1 MKNYI
6 FFLGWQPW
14 LPAAFLRREIP
25 FVFLH
30 RRQNAEVALH
40 PACIV
45 VVDIALNHADQLLSA
60 RKTPGVV
67 TFAFQNAP
75 ESLHWSVVDTVRHT
89 GHALRHACLFELV
102 VEGSVRI
109 LETSVAVEQ
118 RMRVWIGLHCLV
130 EGLEHQRIV
139 VALADDVSDNA
150 PVAEIQNGAEVKL
163 VCLNALI
170 PLELGD
176 VGEPLFIRLVCV
188 ELAVEYILR
197 DILRIPRPP
206 GAAVTV
212 VLDGGLDTIGAADAK
227 DALVVDMDI
236 VVVSQLVVDPTISL
250 IWAFH
255 VDLLYLFGKYLIL
268 YGSGTQ
274 LAG

>member
-1 MKNYI
+1 MKNYK

-60 RKTPGVV
+60 RKTPAVV

-118 RMRVWIGLHCLV
+118 RMRVGISLYRLV
-130 EGLEHQRIV
+130 EGLEYQRIV
-139 VALADDVSDNA
+139 VALADDVGDDA
-150 PVAEIQNGAEVKL
+150 PVIEIDDGAEVEL
-163 VCLNALI
+163 VYLYALI

-176 VGEPLFIRLVCV
+176 VGEPLLIWLVRV
-188 ELAVEYILR
+188 ELAVEYILSN
-197 DILRIPRPP
+197 ILWILRPP
-206 GAAVTV
+206 GTAMTV
-212 VLDGGLDTIGAADAK
+212 VLDGGLDTRGAADAQ
-227 DALVVDMDI
+227 DALVVDMYI
-236 VVVSQLVVDPTISL
+236 VVVPQLVVDPAISL
-250 IWAFH
+250 VRAFR

-268 YGSGTQ
+268 RGSGTQ
-274 LAG
+274 LIG

>member
-1 MKNYI
+1 MKNYNI
-6 FFLGWQPW
+6 FLGWQFR
-14 LPAAFLRREIP
+14 LPATFLCREIQL
-25 FVFLH
+25 VLLH
-30 RRQNAEVALH
+30 RCQNTEVALH
-40 PACIV
+40 APRV
-45 VVDIALNHADQLLSA
+45 VIVDIALNHAKQLLLA
-60 RKTPGVV
+60 CKPPAVVALALQNTPK
-67 TFAFQNAP
+67 A
-75 ESLHWSVVDTVRHT
+75 LHRPVVDAVRHA

-102 VEGSVRI
+102 VEGTVRI

-118 RMRVWIGLHCLV
+118 RMCVGIRLYSFV